1 MKVDDK
7 PFLFRTSILVIGGFF
22 FYVFQDWLI
31 LPIVAMIWFLF
42 EYRQLKISKRGNMLK
57 ISIILGLFLM
67 IFDFVVENLGAIFE
81 YWVSMNS
88 HLLVLAVPIEVML
101 TCFFGG
107 AAWLLFAHPRRDN
120 RKFVI
125 FNSVLWSGGG
135 TAGEWFLNKIRFMA
149 YGNGWLS
156 LPHAFS
162 AYLLTF
168 FILHWL
174 VCKISVEQK
183 LE

>member
-1 MKVDDK
+1 MEINDK
-7 PFLFRTSILVIGGFF
+7 PLLFRTLILVIGGFF
-22 FYVFQDWLI
+22 FYIFRDWLI
-31 LPIVAMIWFLF
+31 LPIVAIIWFLF
-42 EYRQLKISKRGNMLK
+42 EYRQLKISKGENTLK

-67 IFDFVVENLGAIFE
+67 IFDFVIENLGAIFG
-81 YWVSMNS
+81 YWVSINS

-107 AAWLLFAHPRRDN
+107 AAWLLFTYPRRDN

-135 TAGEWFLNKIRFMA
+135 TVGEWFLNNIKFMA

-162 AYLLTF
+162 AYLFTF
-168 FILHWL
+168 FILHCL
-174 VCKISVEQK
+174 VCEISAEQK
-183 LE
+183 L